1 MSDFTYL
8 RVHTHFSAGGGPA
21 SPAEWCRQAAALG
34 YKALAL
40 ADRGPLAGLNAFVDA
55 ARREELT
62 PICGVE
68 LDVLLPTGDARRTEH
83 ISTPAVLFARDSV
96 GLESL
101 SRLCALAYAGW
112 PSSEEA
118 ITWEALVEHSPGLV
132 LVLLCEDATGAATAL
147 VDLAPKKLAEVGSA
161 LRAHYCDAAFLG
173 LPHAGDAEASAL
185 SDQVASAAEHMGL
198 PLVAMPVACYLKS
211 DDALSYAAL
220 CSAREQA
227 GWVGVRSQGSGVRSQ
242 EYLRSPD
249 EAAAL
254 FSKWPLA
261 VENVARIV
269 EMCDK
274 IQNSEF
280 RIQNSDNSAALG
292 RIAERRL
299 LELLSVEELP
309 VDVRDRLDTE
319 LVVVERYG
327 RAQAWLALGSLVEVA
342 RSSRVPLG
350 APLGMAD
357 GALLSFA
364 LGLSSLNPMPYARPS
379 WLSLRDEADSPTLPG
394 IEVPSN
400 RREMLVSA
408 LAKEY
413 GAARIAHAAC
423 AVDITPIVAAQ
434 AAGAVLDVPGDV
446 TRDILL
452 RAMGKGWSA
461 FDTGDPGMSD
471 ALQQS
476 PDTIALSLR
485 NAPLSFKPD
494 PDTSLIM
501 PELPDPKNKSGD
513 DAAHPTTSQ
522 LRPVELG
529 NGKGKWVPW
538 TEEALCRLSYPAIS
552 LLPSQA
558 LDVLDRAL
566 ALAAKHPVSG
576 LPLSTL
582 ELSPTF
588 EPDEGT
594 GALIT
599 KGEVTGIPYI
609 TPKAAK
615 GWNGGLTH
623 EGLAALVAH
632 SRTKSKVQNPKSNVQ
647 GMEGE
652 LLYRDQLDSLMEA
665 VGMSPADATMLRRVL
680 LKPDLDADGA
690 LPARFVEG
698 CANSGMSE
706 EEIDGLKAALLA
718 SAPGLGSRY
727 AAHAWGR
734 IAMWCATV
742 KSAHP
747 AALLAGALS
756 AGWERGG
763 RANVA
768 ALASEARRLGI
779 TLLPPDVSRSQAEHS
794 LEREGTGWAI
804 LWGLA
809 SLPGWSTRQAA
820 HLLEARPPQGIS
832 TVRDLC
838 LAAAR
843 AELSLVQMETLVRSG
858 GCDRLGGQH
867 RDRQALTEAFPSML
881 EWAQASRSTTG
892 QVDLFA
898 ASAASKPPV
907 NDASTLATDPPS
919 LGERQGYRTWEEANL
934 GVAFTSAKEMDNLRL
949 ALDGAGDLRS
959 RLLTSAQIQSE
970 HVGKSIFLVGIL
982 SGVNLL
988 GATGEV
994 VGSSNAPPLAV
1005 AQVEDL
1011 EGSIELVAFPPNYK
1025 RHQRLWTEHNL
1036 VIVTARVCKH
1046 AEDGSLYLLCEQLAP
1061 FHGGEAEEELNLKV
1075 KTTRGGARP
1084 VDAPSGG
1091 TESAKASLADT
1102 QVMAVPKPAPAS
1114 APVPAVSRPQ
1124 PTNGNGTGYS
1134 NGNGSGGIHAQPVTA
1149 NGAPTYK
1156 LIITLPISDDDH
1168 TDIDRMIALNKLL
1181 MEHPGSDAV
1190 TLRIP
1195 YSPEPGAVTIGHLP
1209 RGTRYN
1215 SHLETR
1221 LRDLLGPDALA
1232 VIKLVG

>member
-1 MSDFTYL
+1 M
-8 RVHTHFSAGGGPA
+8 
-21 SPAEWCRQAAALG
+21 
-34 YKALAL
+34 
-40 ADRGPLAGLNAFVDA
+40 
-55 ARREELT
+55 
-62 PICGVE
+62 
-68 LDVLLPTGDARRTEH
+68 DVLLPMGEARKTEH
-83 ISTPAVLFARDSV
+83 ISTPAVLFARNNE

-101 SRLCALAYAGW
+101 SRLCVLAYAGW
-112 PSSEEA
+112 PASQEA
-118 ITWEALVEHSPGLV
+118 VTWEALAEHSPGLV
-132 LVLLCEDATGAATAL
+132 FVLLVEDAAGAAKAL

-161 LRAHYCDAAFLG
+161 LKAHFGDAAFVG
-173 LPHAGDAEASAL
+173 LPHAGEAAATPL
-185 SDQVASAAEHMGL
+185 SDQVASAAEYMGL
-198 PLVAMPVACYLKS
+198 PLVAMPVARYLNS

-220 CSAREQA
+220 CHAREQA
-227 GWVGVRSQGSGVRSQ
+227 GWVGIRSQESGVRSQ

-254 FSKWPLA
+254 FSKWPSA

-269 EMCDK
+269 KMCDK
-274 IQNSEF
+274 IQNSSPSAHEF
-280 RIQNSDNSAALG
+280 RIQNSDDSAALG
-292 RIAERRL
+292 RVAERRL

-309 VDVRDRLDTE
+309 VDVRERLDAE
-319 LVVVERYG
+319 LLVVERYG
-327 RAQAWLALGSLVEVA
+327 RAQAWLALGPLVEVA
-342 RSSRVPLG
+342 RSNRVPLG

-357 GALLSFA
+357 GALLSYA

-379 WLSLRDEADSPTLPG
+379 WLSLGDEADSPPLPG

-408 LAKEY
+408 LGKEY
-413 GAARIAHAAC
+413 GVARIAHAAC

-434 AAGAVLDVPGDV
+434 GAGAVLNVPGDV
-446 TRDILL
+446 TRDILS
-452 RAMGKGWSA
+452 RAMEKGWAA
-461 FDTGDPGMSD
+461 FDTSDPGTSD
-471 ALQQS
+471 SLQQS
-476 PDTIALSLR
+476 LDTIALSLR
-485 NAPLSFKPD
+485 DAPLSFKPD
-494 PDTSLIM
+494 PDTLLIR
-501 PELPDPKNKSGD
+501 PELPDAKNKSGD
-513 DAAHPTTSQ
+513 GAAYPTTSQ

-529 NGKGKWVPW
+529 NGKGKWIPW

-552 LLPSQA
+552 ILPSHA
-558 LDVLDRAL
+558 LDLLDRAL

-609 TPKAAK
+609 TPKVAK

-623 EGLAALVAH
+623 EGLAALVVH
-632 SRTKSKVQNPKSNVQ
+632 SRAKSKVQSLKSKVA
-647 GMEGE
+647 GLEGE
-652 LLYRDQLDSLMEA
+652 LLYRDQLEGLMEA
-665 VGMSPADATMLRRVL
+665 ASMSPGDAARLLRAL
-680 LKPDLDADGA
+680 LKPELDAAGA
-690 LPARFVEG
+690 LQARFLDG

-718 SAPGLGSRY
+718 SAPSLGSRY

-734 IAMWCATV
+734 IVMWCAAI
-742 KSAHP
+742 KAAHP

-756 AGWERGG
+756 VGWERGG

-779 TLLPPDVSRSQAEHS
+779 ALLPPDVNRSMS
-794 LEREGTGWAI
+794 GLGLEREGAGWGI

-809 SLPGWSTRQAA
+809 SLPGWTPLQAA
-820 HLLEARPPQGIS
+820 RLLEARPPQGFA
-832 TVRDLC
+832 TVRDLV
-838 LAAAR
+838 LAAVG
-843 AELSLVQMETLVRSG
+843 AELSLLQIESLVRSG
-858 GCDRLGGQH
+858 ACDRLGGHQ
-867 RDRQALTEAFPSML
+867 RDRQALLDALPSML
-881 EWAQASRSTTG
+881 EWAQQSRGVRG

-898 ASAASKPPV
+898 ASAAQEPPA
-907 NDASTLATDPPS
+907 NDESSWATEPPS
-919 LGERQGYRTWEEANL
+919 LGERQAYRAWEEVNL
-934 GVAFTSAKEMDNLRL
+934 GVAFTSAKEMDNLRQ

-959 RLLTSAQIQSE
+959 RLLTSAQIKPE

-988 GATGEV
+988 GAAGEV
-994 VGSSNAPPLAV
+994 AESSNAPPLAI

-1036 VIVTARVCKH
+1036 VIVTARVRRH
-1046 AEDGSLYLLCEQLAP
+1046 DEDGVLYLLCEQLAP

-1075 KTTRGGARP
+1075 KASRGGARP
-1084 VDAPSGG
+1084 IDTPPEG
-1091 TESAKASLADT
+1091 TDSVKDPLAHT
-1102 QVMAVPKPAPAS
+1102 EVVAVPRHAPAS
-1114 APVPAVSRPQ
+1114 TPLPAVARSQ
-1124 PTNGNGTGYS
+1124 PTNGNGNGHS
-1134 NGNGSGGIHAQPVTA
+1134 NGSGNGNGSHAQPVTA
-1149 NGAPTYK
+1149 TGAPTYK

-1195 YSPEPGAVTIGHLP
+1195 YSPKPGAVTIGHLP
-1209 RGTRYN
+1209 RGARYN